1 MSRRE
6 KIEQDR
12 ELIVAKRND
21 MLQKARFNLT
31 IQEQKVILYSVAQ
44 IKPDDTY
51 LKEYEFDIKDFYDVC
66 GIEKDTYTVLKKM
79 LRGLR
84 DKSWWIPVVDDKGEI
99 WDSAVSWF
107 STVRTNAKSG
117 KVKIE
122 FHKDMM
128 PYLLELSKQYALSG
142 QNYTQYKL
150 KYILAMQSKY
160 SPRLYEL
167 LKSYDN
173 KTTWFFQ
180 IEDLHKLLSDCDKDG
195 NPLIPTGWKNFAIFK
210 RDVLEPAIKEIN
222 KYTDMKIVY
231 KTETKGR
238 GGKVVKIHFLLLGKT
253 NGQLI
258 ETDQAIRDELD
269 GQINIFDVAK
279 EMEEAPD
286 PFDLAKQEQLAAIKA
301 ERAAEAEAE
310 RRRQEAKRGI
320 GKWIDPK

>member
-1 MSRRE
+1 MNRKE
-6 KIEQDR
+6 KIEKER

-31 IQEQKVILYSVAQ
+31 VQEQKIILYAVAQ

-51 LKEYEFDIKDFYDVC
+51 MKEYTLEIKDFFEIMGWDK
-66 GIEKDTYTVLKKM
+66 ESYTDFKKM
-79 LRGLR
+79 LKALA
-84 DKSWWIPVVDDKGEI
+84 DKSWTIPVIKDGEI
-99 WDSAVSWF
+99 WDSVVRWF
-107 STVRTNAKSG
+107 TTARSNKKSG
-117 KVKIE
+117 KVVVK
-122 FHKDMM
+122 FHEDMM
-128 PYLLELSKQYALSG
+128 PYLLELSKQYDLTG
-142 QNYTQYKL
+142 QTYTQYKL

-180 IEDLHKLLSDCDKDG
+180 IEDLHKLLSDCDKEG

-210 RDVLEPAIKEIN
+210 RDVLEPAVKEIN

-253 NGQLI
+253 KGQLI

-286 PFDLAKQEQLAAIKA
+286 PFDLAKQEQLAVIKA

-310 RRRQEAKRGI
+310 RRRQEAMQGI
-320 GKWIDPK
+320 GDWIDPK